1 MKKNKENNSK
11 VKSHKVYKDND
22 GVRLSGVTTII
33 NSVLAKP
40 ALIYWAWDLGT
51 KGIDFRKFRD
61 DKAEIGTLSHYFI
74 MCYLKNEEPDTDDYT
89 KKQIDQA
96 ENSMLSFLEW
106 EKNHPLKPIFI
117 EKSLVSEKYKFGGT
131 FDIFAEIIGENC
143 LIDIKTGKRIYE
155 EYFYQLAAYNLLL
168 EEHEHKVD
176 SARILNIPRTE
187 DESFQDQKVGSL
199 EKEKE
204 IFLHCLAIYNLRKQK
219 GGKK

>member
-1 MKKNKENNSK
+1 MKKNKEDNSK
-11 VKSHKVYKDND
+11 VRSHIAYKNND
-22 GVRLSGVTTII
+22 GQRLGGVTTII

-40 ALIYWAWDLGT
+40 ALIHWAWDLGT
-51 KGIDFRKFRD
+51 KGIDYRKFRD
-61 DKAEIGTLSHYFI
+61 DKADIGSLAHYLI
-74 MCYLKNEEPDTDDYT
+74 LCYLKNEKPNTDDYT
-89 KKQIDQA
+89 VNQIDQA

-117 EKSLVSEKYKFGGT
+117 EKSLVSNRYGFGGT

-143 LIDIKTGKRIYE
+143 LIDVKTGKRIYD
-155 EYFYQLAAYNLLL
+155 EYLYQLGAYKLLL
-168 EEHEHKVD
+168 EEDNNKVD

-187 DESFQDQKVGSL
+187 DESFEDKKVGSL